1 MLRSEGSL
9 RRVRPAEIGQSH
21 HHRPMC
27 VSMWQFSLAVVM
39 HPQGLRCCMKVLSWI
54 NFILG
59 LWLIFAG
66 FTMGRGVP
74 AVMTEEIILGI
85 IIAALSLAVLRTG
98 NTVLSWVVALA
109 GLWTLL
115 APAVVNYTAVPRAR
129 GNDITVGV
137 IVLIL
142 GVVNALYRPAAVRTH
157 I

>member
-1 MLRSEGSL
+1 
-9 RRVRPAEIGQSH
+9 
-21 HHRPMC
+21 
-27 VSMWQFSLAVVM
+27 
-39 HPQGLRCCMKVLSWI
+39 MKVLSWI

-142 GVVNALYRPAAVRTH
+142 GVVNALYRPAPVRTQL
-157 I
+157 

>member
-1 MLRSEGSL
+1 
-9 RRVRPAEIGQSH
+9 
-21 HHRPMC
+21 
-27 VSMWQFSLAVVM
+27 
-39 HPQGLRCCMKVLSWI
+39 MKVLSWI

-59 LWLIFAG
+59 LWLVFVG

-74 AVMTEEIILGI
+74 GVMTEEIILGI
-85 IIAALSLAVLRTG
+85 IIAALSLAVVRTG
-98 NTVLSWVVALA
+98 NTGLSWLIALA

-115 APAVVNYTAVPRAR
+115 APTVINYTAVPRAR